1 MKKILWLLVLLS
13 LATAGY
19 VAAGPHITILEIKT
33 GIAERDSG
41 KLSENIEFPRLRQ
54 NMKNQFNAEIAGKI
68 PVELQD
74 NPFAAFGTALASKM
88 VDGLVEA
95 LVTPEGLAKA
105 MKGKRPSQQPSP
117 DTDRTPESGETQ
129 EQKDDVFQNAR
140 YSYDSLTQFS
150 IWMPN
155 EDGTETRFVLERQ
168 GLSWKLVN
176 IIMPFAE

>member
-54 NMKNQFNAEIAGKI
+54 NMKAQFNAEIAGQI
-68 PVELQD
+68 PIEMQD

-105 MKGKRPSQQPSP
+105 MQGKRPKSSP
-117 DTDRTPESGETQ
+117 DSDRTPRSDGKK
-129 EQKDDVFQNAR
+129 EQKDDVFHNAR
-140 YSYDSLTQFS
+140 YSYDSLTAFS

-155 EDGTETRFVLERQ
+155 EDGTETRFILERQ
-168 GLSWKLVN
+168 GISWKLVN
-176 IIMPFAE
+176 IVMPLGE